1 MRDVAFSQ
9 TDLDAI
15 RAAIA
20 KGEKMVQF
28 ADRSVTYRSM
38 DELFQAEARIAQAL
52 RTSRAKQ
59 TLVVSS
65 KGF

>member
-1 MRDVAFSQ
+1 MAFSQ
-9 TDLDAI
+9 SDLDSV

-20 KGEKMVQF
+20 KGEKTVAF

-52 RTSRAKQ
+52 STPRAKQ
-59 TLVVSS
+59 TLVVSG